1 MARTLLSAVLLPLAL
16 VSPGAGQGLGA
27 VPLSLV
33 PAGVSCTDAQL
44 EAGAKPDSNATHGIT
59 PPVQKQPFARPRLAV
74 SPLAGPDTTLLRFVI
89 DTTGIIDPCSVRVLQ
104 ESSRQWTES
113 VIEVVLPARFLPA
126 RFQGRPIRY
135 VVTFRYR
142 Q

>member
-1 MARTLLSAVLLPLAL
+1 MGTVSSGLAVLLMLTLAWQ
-16 VSPGAGQGLGA
+16 GAGQA
-27 VPLSLV
+27 RALV
-33 PAGVSCTDAQL
+33 PPGVTCTAAQL
-44 EAGAKPDSNATHGIT
+44 EAGSIPDSNASHGVS

-74 SPLAGPDTTLLRFVI
+74 SPLAGPDTTLLRFVV

-104 ESSRQWTES
+104 ESSRHWTES
-113 VIEVVLPARFLPA
+113 VVEVVLPARFFPA